1 MITPR
6 EMANLLS
13 RAVEV
18 ADDSGTATGG
28 STTTLVDTRK
38 HWLADWSG
46 AVAHIFRNGIEY
58 EVNITSNTTTELT
71 LAQTLPFAVEAG
83 VTYSLRRRRTLA
95 DISDRSPRL
104 LGIIDSL
111 TKWGGTALTGRDI
124 STDLAKLDLA
134 LTALRDAITAAAP
147 DNKTLN
153 DLYTK
158 LHTLLYSNLE
168 PVIDDPGFETGGA
181 NYWEFSYTTGG
192 SYSVQSTE
200 KYEGSYALQVSPA
213 ANGYL
218 RGIAYGDYIPLTSRQ
233 RVKVAAALK
242 ADANISYSYLI
253 AEFYDVNLAVLDR
266 RLSVDLGNN
275 YDWKEVEVPIVSDPP
290 AGACFYR
297 IGFDFRSGGTAGT
310 AYCDK
315 FSVPHPLKGAGRRT
329 LTDLYGYLA
338 TEATLTAQLNITLS
352 ALRDAIC
359 AAGVN
364 AKTLNDLYGYLA
376 RYGQLPSDL
385 TAAGN
390 LKLSIQ
396 ESAITVPFDLQAQL
410 RALHASTTTALAAN
424 ASWTSTSEEVLNFG
438 RITGTVFAD
447 VAGTIYVE
455 QSPDNTNWDVV
466 DSWSVAAN
474 AGLGFSVELVGR
486 YVRIRYVNGA
496 TLQGTFRCVA
506 WKRVQS

>member
-6 EMANLLS
+6 EMAELLS

-168 PVIDDPGFETGGA
+168 PVIDDPGFETGSES
-181 NYWEFSYTTGG
+181 YWSFSYNTGG

-218 RGIAYGDYIPLTSRQ
+218 RGIAYGDYIPLTSKQ

-253 AEFYDVNLAVLDR
+253 AEFYDANLAVLGSR
-266 RLSVDLGNN
+266 YSMNLGNN

-338 TEATLTAQLNITLS
+338 RYAQLPAN
-352 ALRDAIC
+352 
-359 AAGVN
+359 
-364 AKTLNDLYGYLA
+364 
-376 RYGQLPSDL
+376 L

-390 LKLSIQ
+390 LKLAIQ
-396 ESAITVPFDLQAQL
+396 ESAIVVPQDLQAQL
-410 RALHASTTTALAAN
+410 RALHASTTTALGAN

-466 DSWSVAAN
+466 DSWSVSAN
-474 AGLGFSVELVGR
+474 AGLGFSVELVAR
-486 YVRIRYVNGA
+486 YVRVRFLNSA
-496 TLQGTFRCVA
+496 TAQTTFRCFA
-506 WKRVQS
+506 WKRVMSQ